1 MSLYERRITDNL
13 DLLLATLPPSIRAT
27 VADNNENSSELLEIV
42 LDLGRPPEARYL
54 HKTRMLLPEP
64 VSDEDLHYVIDRVGA
79 FGDDNR
85 AGIER
90 TLHRIS
96 AIRNRRGRVIG
107 LTCRVGRAVFG
118 TIPLIRDVVEEGRSL
133 LILGRP
139 GVGKTTMLREVA
151 RVLADDLGKRVV
163 IVDTSNEIA
172 GDGDV
177 PHPGIGRA
185 RRMQVAHPAEQHA
198 VMIEAVE
205 NHMPEVIIIDEIGT
219 ELEAHAAR
227 TIAERGVQLV
237 GTAHGNTLD
246 NLLLNPTLS
255 DLVGGIGSV
264 TLGDE
269 EARRRGT
276 QKTVLERK
284 APPTFDVVV
293 EQQDR
298 AKVLLH
304 ANVADAVDSM
314 LRGEMPAREIRELL
328 SDGRLVRSTEPAR
341 PARLEELRGPL
352 APHSRHV
359 EMMRDRDRHIIRDR
373 DRDRPPTP
381 PMVPPQ
387 QLVPEQRRSSSGRT
401 QANSVWYDRDLA
413 GGLPESIPGV
423 DESDAAPFAGPLP
436 VDQQGPRRRVIYPM
450 GINRSRLEQAIHE
463 LGIPALVG
471 YDEHEA
477 DAVLVLK
484 SVYRKQPDR
493 VESIQARGK
502 PVYILRT
509 GTLDRLREA
518 MADLFGARPV
528 G

>member
-1 MSLYERRITDNL
+1 MSSPPEQRITDNL
-13 DLLLATLPPSIRAT
+13 DLLLATLPEFIQTAVHTQNRDA
-27 VADNNENSSELLEIV
+27 ELLEIV
-42 LDLGRPPEARYL
+42 MDLGRPPEARYL
-54 HKTRMLLPEP
+54 TETVTLNEGP
-64 VSDEDLHYVIDRVGA
+64 VTEEDLHYVIARVGA

-96 AIRNRRGRVIG
+96 AIRNRRGKVIG
-107 LTCRVGRAVFG
+107 LTCRVGRAVYG
-118 TIPLIRDVVEEGRSL
+118 TVTLIRDVIEEGRSL

-185 RRMQVAHPAEQHA
+185 RRMQVARPAEQHA

-205 NHMPEVIIIDEIGT
+205 NHMPQVIIIDEIGT
-219 ELEAHAAR
+219 ELEALAAR

-255 DLVGGIGSV
+255 DLVGGISSV

-298 AKVLLH
+298 ANILVH
-304 ANVADAVDSM
+304 ASVADAVDAL
-314 LRGEMPAREIRELL
+314 LRGEMPAREQRELL
-328 SDGRLVRSTEPAR
+328 PDGKLRRALEAAR

-352 APHSRHV
+352 APRSRQIESV
-359 EMMRDRDRHIIRDR
+359 QQRPDGRNRSAPPAPAPIPLATPMRTTTNNGNGKRQ
-373 DRDRPPTP
+373 PANGPTP
-381 PMVPPQ
+381 
-387 QLVPEQRRSSSGRT
+387 
-401 QANSVWYDRDLA
+401 VWYDQDLA
-413 GGLPESIPGV
+413 GGLPDFENGDTPI
-423 DESDAAPFAGPLP
+423 APLFAGKPP
-436 VDQQGPRRRVIYPM
+436 VVDGGPRKRTIYPM
-450 GINRSRLEQAIHE
+450 GISRTRLEQAIQE
-463 LGIPALVG
+463 LGVPAIVG
-471 YDEHEA
+471 YDEKDA

-493 VESIQARGK
+493 VEAVQAKGK

-518 MADLFGARPV
+518 MADLFGVHPA
-528 G
+528 

>member
-1 MSLYERRITDNL
+1 MPTAERRITDNL
-13 DLLLATLPPSIRAT
+13 DLLFASLPERLRQRLTALPRVTDLI
-27 VADNNENSSELLEIV
+27 EIV
-42 LDLGRPPEARYL
+42 LDLGRVPEARFPDTTVQL
-54 HKTRMLLPEP
+54 DEEP
-64 VSDEDLHYVIDRVGA
+64 VSDDDIRYVIDRVGT

-96 AIRNRRGRVIG
+96 AIRNRRGKVIG
-107 LTCRVGRAVFG
+107 LTCRVGRAVYG
-118 TIPLIRDVVEEGRSL
+118 TVALIRDVVEQGRSL

-139 GVGKTTMLREVA
+139 GVGKTTVLREVA

-185 RRMQVAHPAEQHA
+185 RRMQVARPAEQHA

-219 ELEAHAAR
+219 ELEALAAR

-255 DLVGGIGSV
+255 DLVGGISSV

-293 EQQDR
+293 EQQER
-298 AKVLLH
+298 QRILVH
-304 ANVADAVDSM
+304 ADVAAAVDAL
-314 LRGEMPAREIRELL
+314 LRGEMPAREQRELL
-328 SDGRLVRSTEPAR
+328 PDGQLKRHMEAAR
-341 PARLEELRGPL
+341 MARLEELRG
-352 APHSRHV
+352 
-359 EMMRDRDRHIIRDR
+359 
-373 DRDRPPTP
+373 
-381 PMVPPQ
+381 
-387 QLVPEQRRSSSGRT
+387 QLVPQNRHAAESLRDRWTPQRMRSSEAARPTAPAPRDSRRPDNAPPMSPT
-401 QANSVWYDRDLA
+401 PAAVWYDQDLA
-413 GGLPESIPGV
+413 RGLPDL
-423 DESDAAPFAGPLP
+423 DEDGDGARLAPPTAPSAE
-436 VDQQGPRRRVIYPM
+436 QRRRVIYPM
-450 GINRSRLEQAIHE
+450 GISRARLEQVIQE
-463 LGIPALVG
+463 LGVPATVG
-471 YDEHEA
+471 YEETGA
-477 DAVLVLK
+477 DTILVLK

-493 VESIQARGK
+493 VEAVQARGK

-509 GTLDRLREA
+509 GTAERLREVI
-518 MADLFGARPV
+518 ADLFGARPTN
-528 G
+528 GFTQND

>member
-1 MSLYERRITDNL
+1 MNKPFEQRITDNL
-13 DLLLATLPPSIRAT
+13 DLLLAALPTRIRAN
-27 VADNNENSSELLEIV
+27 VEALHRGGELLEIV
-42 LDLGRPPEARYL
+42 LDLGRVPEARFL
-54 HKTRMLLPEP
+54 NSTVQLDDNPIT
-64 VSDEDLHYVIDRVGA
+64 EDDIEYVTERVGE

-96 AIRNRRGRVIG
+96 AIRNRRGKVIG

-118 TIPLIRDVVEEGRSL
+118 TVTLIRDVVEQGRSL

-139 GVGKTTMLREVA
+139 GVGKTTILREVA

-185 RRMQVAHPAEQHA
+185 RRMQVARPAEQHA

-219 ELEAHAAR
+219 ELEALAAR

-255 DLVGGIGSV
+255 DLVGGISSV

-293 EQQDR
+293 EQQER
-298 AKVLLH
+298 LKILLH
-304 ANVADAVDSM
+304 ADVAAAVDAL
-314 LRGEMPAREIRELL
+314 LRGEMPAREQRELL
-328 SDGRLVRSTEPAR
+328 ADGQLRRSTESAR
-341 PARLEELRGPL
+341 PARLEELHGPL
-352 APHSRHV
+352 VPQSRHAI
-359 EMMRDRDRHIIRDR
+359 EAMRDRWAPVRVRGNEGMRTSPSMRRDDRQNGTVNGNGTTAGWND
-373 DRDRPPTP
+373 T
-381 PMVPPQ
+381 
-387 QLVPEQRRSSSGRT
+387 
-401 QANSVWYDRDLA
+401 DLA
-413 GGLPESIPGV
+413 GGLPEL
-423 DESDAAPFAGPLP
+423 DSDDFSAQRLLP
-436 VDQQGPRRRVIYPM
+436 PTSPPTVEQRRRVIYPM
-450 GINRSRLEQAIHE
+450 GISRARLEQVIRE
-463 LGIPALVG
+463 LGVPALVG
-471 YDEHEA
+471 HDENEA
-477 DAVLVLK
+477 DTVLVLK

-493 VESIQARGK
+493 VDAVQGMGK
-502 PVYILRT
+502 PVYVLRT
-509 GTLDRLREA
+509 GTIERLREVIA
-518 MADLFGARPV
+518 ELFGARISPPTFP